1 MTAGRGVDEGVL
13 AGGAT
18 GAPARP
24 RTGSG
29 QALERATEATLHA
42 SRALLG
48 VVARS
53 LSEALEEV
61 SLPQFRVLVLL
72 AASGPLRSGVV
83 AERLGIHPSTF
94 SRNADR
100 LVAGGWVR
108 RVEDPDSRLSVL
120 IELTETGT
128 ELVGRVTERRRAEL
142 RRVLAGMPA
151 AQRDVLAE
159 ALTSFAEAAGEPGL
173 DDLAPLGM

>member
-1 MTAGRGVDEGVL
+1 MTAHR
-13 AGGAT
+13 
-18 GAPARP
+18 R
-24 RTGSG
+24 GSG
-29 QALERATEATLHA
+29 LDDATDATLRA

-53 LSEALEEV
+53 LSEALEHV

-72 AASGPLRSGVV
+72 AVDGPLRSGVV
-83 AERLGIHPSTF
+83 AERMGIHPSTF

-120 IELTETGT
+120 IELTDTGAD
-128 ELVGRVTERRRAEL
+128 LVDRVTRRRRAEL
-142 RRVLAGMPA
+142 REILATMPPET
-151 AQRDVLAE
+151 RDVLAG
-159 ALTSFAEAAGEPGL
+159 ALESFADAAGEAGAGAA
-173 DDLAPLGM
+173 DLTALGM